1 MYWAKKLFSFVL
13 TSFLISV
20 IAFAFLRILPSDPAY
35 LIASIDEGSH
45 FDQEVYE
52 FIQTKYHFDKPLL
65 QQYIYWVKGLFVGNW
80 GISFYTGQK
89 IFDQLFSSFGYSLQL
104 VFLAWIFSLI
114 TGLFCGFFLVITN
127 SNLIKFLISTF
138 GFLGLAIPNFLMGVI
153 LVLIFGSILGW
164 LPVAGYRD
172 FFEGPM
178 SWFKYMILPVL
189 VLGSSYTAYIMQE
202 IYSGL
207 TEQLG
212 KNYVQL
218 ARIKGINRIR
228 VILKHCFPNVLIQLG
243 ALSSVQLSVLI
254 GGTFIVEEIFV
265 LPGLGRLMIESVK
278 TNDYMVLQGGI
289 LIIAMFVLLL
299 NTLVDFLFKYF
310 DPRLRID

>member
-114 TGLFCGFFLVITN
+114 TGLFCGFFL
-127 SNLIKFLISTF
+127 
-138 GFLGLAIPNFLMGVI
+138 
-153 LVLIFGSILGW
+153 
-164 LPVAGYRD
+164 
-172 FFEGPM
+172 
-178 SWFKYMILPVL
+178 
-189 VLGSSYTAYIMQE
+189 
-202 IYSGL
+202 
-207 TEQLG
+207 
-212 KNYVQL
+212 
-218 ARIKGINRIR
+218 
-228 VILKHCFPNVLIQLG
+228 
-243 ALSSVQLSVLI
+243 
-254 GGTFIVEEIFV
+254 GG
-265 LPGLGRLMIESVK
+265 
-278 TNDYMVLQGGI
+278 
-289 LIIAMFVLLL
+289 
-299 NTLVDFLFKYF
+299 
-310 DPRLRID
+310 